1 MQIWRDDGRAGTM
14 VAMRPLC
21 LLLPCLLLAA
31 VPGRAAADIYRSV
44 DRDGVEH
51 YTNIQPSGRGWQ
63 RIARTHEARAQGARA
78 AVVTAPDPERLRRF
92 DAHIREASQLYVLPE
107 ELLRAVMQV
116 ESNFYATAI
125 SNKGAIGL
133 MQLMPGTA
141 SQMGVLDPFAARQ
154 NVLGGA
160 RFLRLLANHFG
171 GDLVLTIAAYNAGQG
186 AVEKYSG
193 IPPFSETRLY
203 VQHVLSS
210 YYAYRAAQPTNALAR
225 R

>member
-1 MQIWRDDGRAGTM
+1 
-14 VAMRPLC
+14 MRPLLGLTLAC
-21 LLLPCLLLAA
+21 SLLGMAA
-31 VPGRAAADIYRSV
+31 SDASADIYRFV

-51 YTNIQPSGRGWQ
+51 YTNIQPSGHGWQ
-63 RIARTHEARAQGARA
+63 RIARTHDARVRSTRSA
-78 AVVTAPDPERLRRF
+78 ASLSAPDPERLRRF
-92 DAHIREASQLYVLPE
+92 DMHIREAAQLYVLPQD
-107 ELLRAVMQV
+107 LLRAVMQV
-116 ESNFYATAI
+116 ESNFYAEAV

-133 MQLMPGTA
+133 MQLMPATA
-141 SQMGVLDPFAARQ
+141 AQMGVLDPFDARQ

-193 IPPFSETRLY
+193 IPPYAETRMY
-203 VQHVLSS
+203 VQRVLGN
-210 YYAYRAAQPTNALAR
+210 YYAYRASQGTNALAR